1 MGVTFGQ
8 AMSQGDLPV
17 IFGADWAPAEPLG
30 FSQPLH
36 ADAAR
41 REILRFVAQRHDG
54 HLFLVANVWDVLIEN
69 ETKQFEGPS
78 WHNFSQRFVESVQ
91 RGLLAQIDAKMKDDA
106 DVEVIPRRTL
116 NSYLDRRSQHFL
128 LDLRLVFR
136 RLAHYMSV
144 TMEQRFEWQTMMTR
158 TRTLDSELKSIYS
171 EGVETPDGSHFGG
184 KGFRSTW
191 QEGVVAVATAL
202 KRDPES
208 PRDARPG
215 AGYDGDLVAPMIRDI
230 GLGLA
235 MGDTPLDVMAANL
248 GKAGSNQNGGWDDGG
263 GRDLHVGA
271 WHVGVLPPTA
281 PLPIA
286 SVTMTGLA
294 FAAWRQN
301 LKRFHVACI
310 GEGASS
316 SGEFWE
322 AMNLAGARGLPITYI
337 LQNNQI
343 ALDTSPVKQS
353 GVEVWADKA
362 DAMGFPAWTI
372 DGSDPAAWFASTA
385 CAREFALNGG
395 GPTLIHVETMR
406 GCGHAHHHD
415 DLYLGNESGTPPG
428 YVDRELL
435 AYWEAKDPLPT
446 HRQLLL
452 DLGYEESKLTQ
463 MEEHEQ
469 QKVSVAREALEAMAW
484 PEPETV
490 VRSVTLLNDAETHE
504 QRFNRLSQSSDQ
516 IIPASPL
523 DVGASTLT
531 YAEKGG
537 WTYAR
542 SIQQAMADIATR
554 HGDDCVFI
562 GEDMEVAGA
571 FGMNMAL
578 KNAGHSEKLIDM
590 PLCEAAIVH
599 TGVGAALSGMRPMVE
614 IQFGGFAAL
623 GFNALVNN
631 AAMLRWRWG
640 ADCPMTIRIPLGAR
654 TRSGP
659 FHANMI
665 ESWFAND
672 PGLVVVAAGTPQ
684 EAYDLLMESAELDD
698 PVLFLEHIGLYGLR
712 GGLTGWNQN
721 INQIVDTEPVKQA
734 IANGERYKLGKAAV
748 VRGGRDV
755 TLVTWGSMLHI
766 AQQAADLLSSE
777 DIEVEIIDLRTLLPF
792 DAQTCID
799 SVMRT
804 GRLVVLQ
811 EGQWCGGLGHS
822 IQSRILESCFYSL
835 EAAPAVIGALDT
847 PVPFSPPL
855 ENFTIPSLE
864 HVLNM
869 LRLTALN

>member
-78 WHNFSQRFVESVQ
+78 WHDFSQRFVESVQ

-208 PRDARPG
+208 PRDARSG

-230 GLGLA
+230 GLCLA

-301 LKRFHVACI
+301 LNRFHVACI

-322 AMNLAGARGLPITYI
+322 TMNLAGARGLPITYI

>member
-78 WHNFSQRFVESVQ
+78 WHDFSQRFVESVQ

-106 DVEVIPRRTL
+106 DVEVIQRRTL

-301 LKRFHVACI
+301 LNRFHVACI

-504 QRFNRLSQSSDQ
+504 QRFNRLSQSSNQ
-516 IIPASPL
+516 IITASPL

>member
-1 MGVTFGQ
+1 
-8 AMSQGDLPV
+8 MSQGDLPV
-17 IFGADWAPAEPLG
+17 IHGTEWTPKKALI
-30 FSQPLH
+30 FSQPLL

-41 REILRFVAQRHDG
+41 TEILRFVAQRHDG
-54 HLFLVANVWDVLIEN
+54 HLFLVANVWDVLVEN
-69 ETKQFEGPS
+69 ESKQFEGPS
-78 WHNFSQRFVESVQ
+78 WHKFSQRFVDAVQ
-91 RGLLAQIDAKMKDDA
+91 RGLVAQVDAKMKDDA
-106 DVEVIPRRTL
+106 DVEVIPRRSLTEF
-116 NSYLDRRSQHFL
+116 LDRRSQHFL

-144 TMEQRFEWQTMMTR
+144 KMEQRLEWQTMMTR
-158 TRTLDSELKSIYS
+158 TRMLDSELKSIHTDRM
-171 EGVETPDGSHFGG
+171 ETPDGSSFGG

-202 KRDPES
+202 KRQPDA

-215 AGYDGDLVAPMIRDI
+215 KGYDGDLVAPMIRDI

-235 MGDTPLDVMAANL
+235 MGDTCLDVMAANL
-248 GKAGSNQNGGWDDGG
+248 GKVGSNQNGGRDDAG

-301 LKRFHVACI
+301 LNRFQVACI

-343 ALDTSPVKQS
+343 ALDTSPIKQS

-428 YVDRELL
+428 YVDRDLL

-446 HRQLLL
+446 HRTLLL
-452 DLGYEESKLTQ
+452 DLGLDESVLLE
-463 MEEHEQ
+463 MEEKEQ
-469 QKVSVAREALEAMAW
+469 TDVHTARVELQNMAW
-484 PEPETV
+484 PDPETV
-490 VRSVTLLNDAETHE
+490 VKGVTLLNDAETHE
-504 QRFNRLSQSSDQ
+504 QRLNRLSQSDQ
-516 IIPASPL
+516 SELTESPL
-523 DVGASTLT
+523 ALGVTTLA
-531 YAEKGG
+531 YVEKGG

-542 SIQQAMADIATR
+542 AIQQAMADIATR
-554 HGDDCVFI
+554 HGDDCMFI

-578 KNAGHSEKLIDM
+578 KNAGHTEKLLDM

-640 ADCPMTIRIPLGAR
+640 ADCPMTIRVPLGGH

-684 EAYDLLMESAELDD
+684 DAYDLLMEGAELND

-712 GGLTGWNQN
+712 GGLTGWGQN
-721 INQIVDTEPVKQA
+721 INQDVDTETVKKA
-734 IANGERYKLGKAAV
+734 IESGERYKLGKAAV

-755 TLVTWGSMLHI
+755 TLVTWGSMLHV
-766 AQQAADLLSSE
+766 AQQAADELSSE

-792 DAQTCID
+792 DAQTCIE
-799 SVMRT
+799 SVQRT

-822 IQSRILESCFYSL
+822 IQSRILESCFYAL
-835 EAAPAVIGALDT
+835 EAAPLVIGALDT

-855 ENFTIPSLE
+855 ENFTIPSLD
-864 HVLNM
+864 HVVKV
-869 LRLTALN
+869 LRFTVQS